1 MKAMNMDE
9 SANGS
14 LSVEFR
20 HLVGLT
26 VFYYCKKQYFFF
38 FTVVSREINSLET
51 LEGELYYCQGHTHF
65 LSLCTERLFLEPLY
79 AILYFIHSLK

>member
-26 VFYYCKKQYFFF
+26 AFLLLC
-38 FTVVSREINSLET
+38 TSGREIKDSLDAM
-51 LEGELYYCQGHTHF
+51 EGELYYCQGHTHF
-65 LSLCTERLFLEPLY
+65 LSAYTGSLLLEPLY
-79 AILYFIHSLK
+79 AVPYLIHSIK

>member
-26 VFYYCKKQYFFF
+26 LFYCSK
-38 FTVVSREINSLET
+38 TVEIKGSLET
-51 LEGELYYCQGHTHF
+51 REGQLYFCQGHIHF
-65 LSLCTERLFLEPLY
+65 LSAHTKKLLLEPLY
-79 AILYFIHSLK
+79 AIP

>member
-20 HLVGLT
+20 HLVSLT
-26 VFYYCKKQYFFF
+26 L
-38 FTVVSREINSLET
+38 FTVVYFCTSGREIKGSLET
-51 LEGELYYCQGHTHF
+51 LEGELYY
-65 LSLCTERLFLEPLY
+65 
-79 AILYFIHSLK
+79 

>member
-1 MKAMNMDE
+1 MNMDE

-26 VFYYCKKQYFFF
+26 LFYFYTLLCIFG
-38 FTVVSREINSLET
+38 REIKDSLET

-65 LSLCTERLFLEPLY
+65 SACTKRLLLELFN
-79 AILYFIHSLK
+79 AIP